1 MAGEQKRGSTHESD
15 TGSGDRRR
23 ASAKSDEYRFADNL
37 PDGGGTVAEREYENY
52 VLAERDSDSEQPDV
66 LLDVPVVKVDEITF
80 EVEEVQARVLL
91 QAEVLDLLKL
101 KVGADVFIGRVGLEI
116 KGVEAQALLK
126 VRLDNVARIV
136 DRVLT
141 TVDRNP
147 RILENI
153 TAGVGSAVEDVGGGA
168 RKAVG
173 ELGEGA
179 GSAVE
184 DVGKGAGSAVE
195 DVGEGAGSA
204 VEDVGKGA
212 GSAVED
218 VGEGAGS
225 AVEDVG
231 EGAGEAV
238 ESAGEAVEDVGKG
251 AGSAVEDVGKGAGD
265 AVEDVGKGAGS
276 AVEDVGEGAGP
287 AVEATGETARKAGQG
302 AGKSAGGAGKT
313 AGKAASRSGETAR
326 KTSRTAQKPQ
336 KQGVGRQRSR
346 TSGSQGAK
354 QLSGRQ
360 RGSERRSQKS

>member
-1 MAGEQKRGSTHESD
+1 MAAEQRRRSTNESD
-15 TGSGDRRR
+15 TDSGDRRR

-37 PDGGGTVAEREYENY
+37 PDGGGTVAEREYEDY
-52 VLAERDSDSEQPDV
+52 VLAERDSDNEQPDV
-66 LLDVPVVKVDEITF
+66 LLDVPVVKVDEIAF
-80 EVEEVQARVLL
+80 EVEELQARVLL

-101 KVGADVFIGRVGLEI
+101 NVGADVFIGRVGLEI

-168 RKAVG
+168 GKAVG
-173 ELGEGA
+173 ELGEGV
-179 GSAVE
+179 GSAAE

-212 GSAVED
+212 GEAVDD

-231 EGAGEAV
+231 EGAG
-238 ESAGEAVEDVGKG
+238 
-251 AGSAVEDVGKGAGD
+251 SAVEDTD
-265 AVEDVGKGAGS
+265 
-276 AVEDVGEGAGP
+276 
-287 AVEATGETARKAGQG
+287 ETARKAGQG
-302 AGKSAGGAGKT
+302 AGKAAGGAGKT
-313 AGKAASRSGETAR
+313 AGKAASGAGETAR

-336 KQGVGRQRSR
+336 KQGAGRQRSR
-346 TSGSQGAK
+346 TPGSQGTK

-360 RGSERRSQKS
+360 RRSERRSQKS

>member
-1 MAGEQKRGSTHESD
+1 MAGEQRRRSTNESD
-15 TGSGDRRR
+15 TDSGDRRR

-37 PDGGGTVAEREYENY
+37 PDGGGTVAEREYEDY

-80 EVEEVQARVLL
+80 EVEEVQARLLL

-153 TAGVGSAVEDVGGGA
+153 TSGVGSAVEDVGGGA
-168 RKAVG
+168 GKAVG
-173 ELGEGA
+173 ELGEGV

-204 VEDVGKGA
+204 VHDVGEGAGSAVEDVGEAVESAGEAVEDVGKGAGEAVDDVGAGA

-225 AVEDVG
+225 AVEDTG
-231 EGAGEAV
+231 
-238 ESAGEAVEDVGKG
+238 
-251 AGSAVEDVGKGAGD
+251 
-265 AVEDVGKGAGS
+265 
-276 AVEDVGEGAGP
+276 
-287 AVEATGETARKAGQG
+287 GETARKAGQG
-302 AGKSAGGAGKT
+302 AGKAAGGAGKT
-313 AGKAASRSGETAR
+313 AGKAASGAGETAR
-326 KTSRTAQKPQ
+326 KTSPTAQKPQ
-336 KQGVGRQRSR
+336 KQGAGRQRSR
-346 TSGSQGAK
+346 TPGSQGTK

-360 RGSERRSQKS
+360 QRSERRSQKS

>member
-1 MAGEQKRGSTHESD
+1 MAGEQRRRSTNESD
-15 TGSGDRRR
+15 TDSGDRQR
-23 ASAKSDEYRFADNL
+23 ASARSDEYRFADNL
-37 PDGGGTVAEREYENY
+37 PDGGGTVAEREYEDY

-80 EVEEVQARVLL
+80 EVEEVQARLLL

-147 RILENI
+147 RILESI

-168 RKAVG
+168 GKAVG
-173 ELGEGA
+173 ELGEGV

-204 VEDVGKGA
+204 VHDVGEGAGSAAQDVGEGA

-225 AVEDVG
+225 AVEN
-231 EGAGEAV
+231 
-238 ESAGEAVEDVGKG
+238 
-251 AGSAVEDVGKGAGD
+251 
-265 AVEDVGKGAGS
+265 
-276 AVEDVGEGAGP
+276 
-287 AVEATGETARKAGQG
+287 TGETARKAGQG
-302 AGKSAGGAGKT
+302 AGKAAGGAGKT
-313 AGKAASRSGETAR
+313 AGKAASGAGETAR

-336 KQGVGRQRSR
+336 KQGAGRQRSR
-346 TSGSQGAK
+346 TPGSQGTK

-360 RGSERRSQKS
+360 QRSERRSQKS